1 VHASGNIFG
10 PKVKADNGQSLLF
23 YNVLIV
29 EQKPKSEIRGK
40 NSCELSGVK
49 SEKD

>member
-1 VHASGNIFG
+1 MQVEISLGQ
-10 PKVKADNGQSLLF
+10 KSKLTRDKAYFF

-40 NSCELSGVK
+40 KSCELSGVK